1 MPPRELAPGEIR
13 TLGWDVVDWI
23 EAYLCH
29 GPGDVQ
35 GEPLELDDEFAAFI
49 LKAYALDEQGRRL
62 YDRAFLSRPK
72 GRAKSELAGAIGCAE
87 ALGPV
92 RFDGWN
98 ADGDPVGRPI
108 RSPFIRTM
116 ATEEG
121 QSGHTYDNIAVM
133 LDHAACEHPELF
145 GGIDLGRSAQTS
157 SRILLPDGGE
167 IVPSTASNA
176 AKDGG
181 KETFVVLDEPL
192 ALDTPVPT
200 PLGWRQIGD
209 LAIGDYVYGVD
220 GRPVL
225 VWGVA
230 PVKVGRPCFRVTFDD
245 GTSVTTD
252 ASHRWR
258 VFDRK
263 STLRWGEWTT
273 GELAAANWYGGKRFA
288 VAQPTALE
296 NAKSDLP
303 LDPYVLGLWLGDGD
317 SRCSTV
323 AVGRDDRDDVLVL
336 LDEAGFRT
344 QVYDYNADRGA
355 VVIRFNHGAPYGKA
369 GTSQHALRELGVLG
383 NKHVPDKY
391 LWASKC
397 QRLALLQGLM
407 DSDGYV
413 NDRGNCVFTNTSQV
427 LADAVVH
434 LVRSLGWRA
443 TSGHWTSDTRWARAT
458 GTWRAS
464 FTPSGMVPFRLPRK
478 RERCRVDLEERTRA
492 IAAVEPVESVPV
504 RCIAVD
510 SDDHLFL
517 VGDGM
522 LPTHNTHLYV
532 LPTLIRMHKTVR
544 RNLRKRKAAEGWSLE
559 TSTMYAEGEESVAE
573 QTHQHAELIAAGK
586 VRRPRL
592 LFDHREAPPVKNWDD
607 DEEVL
612 AALRHVYGP
621 AAAWTDLEGILTDM
635 RDPQSDRDDS
645 ERYWLN
651 RPSKRGQAAFDLK
664 LWRRLGD
671 PDCAVPDGELIVL
684 GFDGARYLDSTAL
697 VATDVETG
705 FQWPLGVWERPEE
718 ADETWSVDESDV
730 DSAIEEAFDRWQVW
744 RAYCDPPY
752 WETAVSRWAGRWGE
766 KRVVEWWTNRT
777 RQMAYALRAFAAAVK
792 AGDLSHDGDGTVARH
807 VGNARREMTRI
818 RDDEGRQMWT
828 IRKPH
833 PRSPRKI
840 DAAMAAVLSWQARLD
855 ATAKG
860 ARKRVRRAGGF

>member
-1 MPPRELAPGEIR
+1 MPSRELAPGEIR

-72 GRAKSELAGAIGCAE
+72 GRAKTELAGAIACAE

-181 KETFVVLDEPL
+181 KETFVVLDE
-192 ALDTPVPT
+192 
-200 PLGWRQIGD
+200 
-209 LAIGDYVYGVD
+209 
-220 GRPVL
+220 
-225 VWGVA
+225 
-230 PVKVGRPCFRVTFDD
+230 
-245 GTSVTTD
+245 
-252 ASHRWR
+252 
-258 VFDRK
+258 
-263 STLRWGEWTT
+263 
-273 GELAAANWYGGKRFA
+273 
-288 VAQPTALE
+288 
-296 NAKSDLP
+296 
-303 LDPYVLGLWLGDGD
+303 
-317 SRCSTV
+317 
-323 AVGRDDRDDVLVL
+323 
-336 LDEAGFRT
+336 
-344 QVYDYNADRGA
+344 
-355 VVIRFNHGAPYGKA
+355 
-369 GTSQHALRELGVLG
+369 
-383 NKHVPDKY
+383 
-391 LWASKC
+391 
-397 QRLALLQGLM
+397 
-407 DSDGYV
+407 
-413 NDRGNCVFTNTSQV
+413 
-427 LADAVVH
+427 
-434 LVRSLGWRA
+434 
-443 TSGHWTSDTRWARAT
+443 
-458 GTWRAS
+458 
-464 FTPSGMVPFRLPRK
+464 
-478 RERCRVDLEERTRA
+478 
-492 IAAVEPVESVPV
+492 
-504 RCIAVD
+504 
-510 SDDHLFL
+510 
-517 VGDGM
+517 
-522 LPTHNTHLYV
+522 THLYV

-573 QTHQHAELIAAGK
+573 QTHQHAEMIAAGK

-592 LFDHREAPPVKNWDD
+592 LFDHREAPHVTNWDD

-621 AAAWTDLEGILTDM
+621 AAAWTDLEGILADM
-635 RDPQSDRDDS
+635 RDPQSDRDAS

-671 PDCAVPDGELIVL
+671 PDYAVPDGELIVL

-705 FQWPLGVWERPEE
+705 FQWPLGIWERPEE
-718 ADETWSVDESDV
+718 ADENWSVDESDV

-792 AGDLSHDGDGTVARH
+792 AGDLSHDGDETLARH
-807 VGNARREMTRI
+807 VGNGRREMTRI